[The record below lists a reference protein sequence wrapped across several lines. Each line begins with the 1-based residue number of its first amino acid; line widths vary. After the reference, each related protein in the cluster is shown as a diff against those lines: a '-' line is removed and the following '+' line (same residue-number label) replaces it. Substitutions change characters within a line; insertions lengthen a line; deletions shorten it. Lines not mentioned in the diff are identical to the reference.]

1 MSSTALVADVVTA
14 SCVDGPGN
22 RFVVF
27 LQGCTFNC
35 LACHNPQTIAR
46 HPRGGLATR
55 RRIADLVDEIA
66 EVAPFLSGVT
76 VSGGEAT
83 CQWPAVLELFRALAV
98 QPRTRRLTRLIDS
111 NGDADPAVWDALAS
125 VMHGAMVD
133 LKALDPTV
141 HQFLTGRSNERV
153 LASLRQLD
161 QLRVLDEVRLLI
173 IPTVNDSRDQ
183 LTATARWLGGL
194 SSRPDIVVQGFRS
207 EGTRP
212 GARSFRDARP
222 DDLEVA
228 VSRLVDGGL
237 PLARVRRAGAAFGQH
252 G

>member
-1 MSSTALVADVVTA
+1 MSSTALVADIVPA

-46 HPRGGLATR
+46 APRAGPADR
-55 RRIADLVDEIA
+55 RRVDDIVDEIA

-83 CQWPAVLELFRALAV
+83 CQWHAVHELFQELARR
-98 QPRTRRLTRLIDS
+98 PATRRLTRLVDT
-111 NGDADPAVWDALAS
+111 NGDADPIVWDALGP

-133 LKALDPTV
+133 LKALDPTI
-141 HQFLTGRSNERV
+141 HQFLTGRPNDRV
-153 LASLRQLD
+153 LASIRQLD
-161 QLRVLDEVRLLI
+161 ALHRLHEVRLLV
-173 IPTVNDSRDQ
+173 IPSVNDSRDQ
-183 LTATARWLGGL
+183 MAATARWLGAL
-194 SSRPDIVVQGFRS
+194 TSQPDIAVQGFRS
-207 EGTRP
+207 DGTRP
-212 GARSFRDARP
+212 AARAFRDARQ
-222 DDLEVA
+222 DDLEVV

-237 PLARVRRAGAAFGQH
+237 PRERIRVAGVTTSQH